1 MERKAIA
8 GNWGFGREIFVNP
21 CVEVP

>member
-1 MERKAIA
+1 MERRAIA